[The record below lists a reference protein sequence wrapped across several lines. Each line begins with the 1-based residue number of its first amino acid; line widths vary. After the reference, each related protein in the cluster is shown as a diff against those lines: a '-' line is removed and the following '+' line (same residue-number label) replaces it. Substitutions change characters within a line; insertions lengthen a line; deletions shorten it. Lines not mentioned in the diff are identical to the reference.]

1 MLGFFKTLIR
11 KLSNLSSAVKN
22 NKGPHMFKAIKIL
35 FSVLIALMVTVFA
48 VKNSHVVAIDLW
60 PLPLQFKLTLSLIL
74 IGTFAVGALSGGL
87 LVWISQIS
95 KRFLKPV
102 EKTSQHTLPQDL

>member
-1 MLGFFKTLIR
+1 VLGFKIKQTQKQTR
-11 KLSNLSSAVKN
+11 QSN
-22 NKGPHMFKAIKIL
+22 MFKAIKIIL
-35 FSVLIALMVTVFA
+35 SVLIALMVTVFA

-60 PLPLQFKLTLSLIL
+60 PLPLQFKLTLSLVL

-95 KRFLKPV
+95 KRFLKNP
-102 EKTSQHTLPQDL
+102 EKISNPSLPQDLN

>member
-1 MLGFFKTLIR
+1 
-11 KLSNLSSAVKN
+11 
-22 NKGPHMFKAIKIL
+22 MFKAIKII

-60 PLPLQFKLTLSLIL
+60 PLPLQFKLTLSLVL
-74 IGTFAVGALSGGL
+74 IGTFAVGTLSGGL

-95 KRFLKPV
+95 KRFLKPH
-102 EKTSQHTLPQDL
+102 EKPSQDTLPRDL